1 MARLPRPAD
10 ALLWAG
16 VTAWGALWAWR
27 SWTPSGLSW
36 HYFAEGAAGLT
47 GASGLAVFAD
57 DPELQV
63 GPLSLAVASLVG
75 VGDDGRVVAQLAM
88 AATGP
93 LLLWVLAPLVTGSRR
108 RLRLA
113 LAALV
118 LLPAWSV
125 LAVRWAHLDDVLAML
140 MAVLAVR
147 AVAAG
152 RPLLTGVALGA
163 AIAAK
168 PWAVGFLPLV
178 AGLDRH
184 RLRATVAALGVAAA
198 AWMPFL
204 VAAPGT
210 LRALRPDVPLI
221 PGSGLHSLGVRGEFV
236 PGWGRT
242 VQLLA
247 APAAALVV
255 AVRAAWPGVL
265 LAAVAVRLA
274 LDPQDNPY
282 FVGGAAAAAA
292 VFDLVA
298 MAWTV
303 PWATLAT
310 TVLLWQPFV
319 ADYPHRLDTTSG
331 AAHWWFAHPA
341 EVGWVHLAWAAAMV
355 GLALSAPP
363 LRRRTRRDTG
373 LERDTPGGI

>member
-1 MARLPRPAD
+1 M
-10 ALLWAG
+10 LLW
-16 VTAWGALWAWR
+16 TAVAAWSAVCTWN

-36 HYFAEGAAGLT
+36 HYFASGAGALT
-47 GASGLAVFAD
+47 GDSGLSVFAD

-63 GPLSLAVASLVG
+63 GPLSLVIATLVG
-75 VGDDGRVVAQLAM
+75 GGDTGRVVAQLSM

-93 LLLWVLAPLVTGSRR
+93 LLLLALAPLVTGPRR
-108 RLRLA
+108 RVRLA

-118 LLPAWSV
+118 MIPAWTV
-125 LAVRWAHLDDVLAML
+125 LAVRWGHLDDVLAML
-140 MAVLAVR
+140 LAVLAVR
-147 AVAAG
+147 AVAG
-152 RPLLTGVALGA
+152 RRPVLTGLALGA

-178 AGLDRH
+178 VGLERH
-184 RLRATVAALGVAAA
+184 RLRAVFVAVATTGVS
-198 AWMPFL
+198 WLPFL
-204 VAAPGT
+204 VGAPGT

-242 VQLLA
+242 VQLFA
-247 APAAALVV
+247 APLVALVV
-255 AVRAAWPGVL
+255 ALRAAWPGVL

-282 FVGGAAAAAA
+282 YVGGAAAAAV

-298 MAWTV
+298 VGWTV

-319 ADYPHRLDTTSG
+319 ADYEHRFQTTTG
-331 AAHWWFAHPA
+331 LAHWWFAHPA
-341 EVGWVHLAWAAAMV
+341 LVGWIHLGWAAAMV
-355 GLALSAPP
+355 GLVASAPP
-363 LRRRTRRDTG
+363 WRSR
-373 LERDTPGGI
+373 LEMHTPRGI